1 MNLKIIMRNSHYEEL
16 HFRKVQAQLDLLI
29 LRSWNSTGNSD
40 RLPYSPIEEAMS
52 LRVLVAV
59 KRVIDYAVKVRV
71 KPDKT
76 GVITEGVKHS
86 MNPFD
91 EIAIEE
97 ALRLKEKQIAAEVL
111 AVSCGPTASQEVL
124 RHALALGADK
134 AIHVEVEP
142 KQYEVMEPLH
152 VAKALSRIVADEKID
167 LVILGKQAI
176 DDDSNQTG
184 QMLAALLDWPQA
196 LFASKLE
203 SDGAGWFKV
212 NREVDSGVEVM
223 RVKLPAIVTT
233 DLRLNEPRYAT
244 LPNIMKSKKKPL
256 LKKAISE
263 LGVNLQ
269 PHQAI
274 MEVNEPRKREMGELV
289 GSVDELMSKLQKAG
303 EMAQVLLSFAALF
316 LLCYYGSVADA
327 QELRNAKILA
337 AKNLLSSYAVE
348 GKELVISYSLYNIGD
363 KAAVD
368 VELKDDNFVESQ
380 FRLVRGSSNAR
391 WSRIP
396 GSANVSHVLVVVPL
410 EYGSINYTAAKIT
423 YRPNEESA
431 VRKLGY
437 TTSRGVDNVYALKD
451 YHRQFEQHYIEWLI
465 FFLMIC
471 PSLAAP
477 AILWLRSKKKFS
489 VPHVQ
494 KGSKS
499 KAT

>member
-1 MNLKIIMRNSHYEEL
+1 
-16 HFRKVQAQLDLLI
+16 
-29 LRSWNSTGNSD
+29 
-40 RLPYSPIEEAMS
+40 MS
-52 LRVLVAV
+52 LRVLVGV

-76 GVITEGVKHS
+76 GIITEGVKHS

-97 ALRLKEKQIAAEVL
+97 ALRLREKQIAAEVL

-124 RHALALGADK
+124 RHALALGADR

-142 KQYEVMEPLH
+142 KQYEIMEPLH
-152 VAKALSRIVADEKID
+152 VAKILSRIVAEEKID

-203 SDGAGWFKV
+203 PDGEGWFKV

-223 RVKLPAIVTT
+223 RVKLPAVVTT

-244 LPNIMKSKKKPL
+244 LPNIM
-256 LKKAISE
+256 
-263 LGVNLQ
+263 
-269 PHQAI
+269 
-274 MEVNEPRKREMGELV
+274 
-289 GSVDELMSKLQKAG
+289 
-303 EMAQVLLSFAALF
+303 EMAQVLWSFAALF
-316 LLCYYGSVADA
+316 LLCYYCSVADA
-327 QELRNAKILA
+327 QELKNAKILA

-380 FRLVRGSSNAR
+380 FRFVRGSANAR

-410 EYGSINYTAAKIT
+410 EYGSINYTAAKVT

-431 VRKLGY
+431 FRKLGY
-437 TTSRGVDNVYALKD
+437 TTSRGVDNIYALKYGLACLSYFLTHCCFRD

-465 FFLMIC
+465 FLLMIC

-494 KGSKS
+494 KAPKS